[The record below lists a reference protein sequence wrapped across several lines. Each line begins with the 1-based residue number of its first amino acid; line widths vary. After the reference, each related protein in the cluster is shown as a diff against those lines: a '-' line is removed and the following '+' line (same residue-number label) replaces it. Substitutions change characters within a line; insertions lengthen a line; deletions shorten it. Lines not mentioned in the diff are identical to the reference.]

1 MNRETDIRNI
11 RNTESEKST
20 KEMKK
25 EAKVSTKLLTSTAMT
40 GEERNTDCHVASL
53 LTMTQW
59 ACVAQKKAKR
69 VDCHAAVTGSQ

>member
-40 GEERNTDCHVASL
+40 GGMRKIVKVRHDANAPFINSNI
-53 LTMTQW
+53 
-59 ACVAQKKAKR
+59 K
-69 VDCHAAVTGSQ
+69 